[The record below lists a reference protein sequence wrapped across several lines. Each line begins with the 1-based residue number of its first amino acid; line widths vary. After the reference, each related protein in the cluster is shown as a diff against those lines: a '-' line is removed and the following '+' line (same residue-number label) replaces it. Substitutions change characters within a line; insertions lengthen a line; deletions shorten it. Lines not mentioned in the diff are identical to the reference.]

1 MIQKIVVNQ
10 VLKII
15 DKTFGK
21 KFKIVDDITDMFQG
35 LEPRIED
42 LEKEVKQLRE
52 MINENNNAK

>member
-21 KFKIVDDITDMFQG
+21 KFKIIDDITDMFQG

-52 MINENNNAK
+52 IINENNNAK

>member
-1 MIQKIVVNQ
+1 MIRKIVVNQ

-21 KFKIVDDITDMFQG
+21 KFKIIDDITDMFQG

-42 LEKEVKQLRE
+42 L
-52 MINENNNAK
+52 